1 MSQPLPNRRSRRFMR
16 TIRKSLSVKLS
27 LAVALI
33 FTGAVL
39 TFTYYLVFLQEKQAF
54 EHMVLNASQ
63 FSSTVKRSAHYSM
76 LLNQRDSLHKIIE
89 AIGAQPGVENLR
101 VFNKTG
107 AIMFS
112 SQKAEIGTYVDLHAE
127 ACYVCHRRGQP
138 LERLSM
144 SDRSRVYKTSSGH
157 RVVGMINPIYNEPSC
172 WEASC
177 HFHPEKQT
185 VLGVLD
191 IGLSLHTL
199 DDEIQATKKKIVLFA
214 TLFLAGVPA
223 IIAVCILYFVNRPLR
238 HLVSATK
245 QIASG
250 DYDQEVMAITDDE
263 IGDLARSFDEMRR
276 NIRNQ
281 AQAIQKSKEEYQTLF
296 QEVPCQ
302 ISVQD
307 RHFRIIRAN
316 RVFTD
321 RFGDR
326 LGEYCYQAYK
336 GRDQKCEV
344 CPVERTFQDGQ
355 AQSSEEVVAGKDR
368 SAAHILVS
376 TSPIVDETGNVVAA
390 IEMSTDITQ
399 VRKLEV
405 ELKRSEERYRTLFNN
420 DPNPIFVFTADTFE
434 ILDANDRAVQ
444 DYGFG
449 REDLLGKS
457 FLDLADPTERER
469 LRKVAWR
476 EKGALFRVKVSHR
489 KPGGQEMLVNIRFSS
504 IQPMGRD
511 LVIATTSDVTERVKA
526 EEQLIQ
532 AGKMATLGEMSA
544 GVAHELNQPLSVI
557 KTAASFLKK
566 KIDREQPVRPDILQT
581 LVEEMDKQVD
591 RASNIITHLR
601 QFGRKTDIRKVE
613 VQLNDCIRGTFTVLG
628 RQLEVH
634 GIKVEL
640 ELDDSIPLIKGD
652 RNRLEQVF
660 LNLIMNARDALDEK
674 EANAAGDPVEKVLRI
689 RSYLEGN
696 AVVATVTDSGVGMSE
711 AVREKVFEPF
721 YTTKPVGKGTGLG
734 LSISFGIVRDY
745 DGTIE
750 VESKQG
756 RGTTFKLSFPAA
768 EVESARRREVASG

>member
-1 MSQPLPNRRSRRFMR
+1 
-16 TIRKSLSVKLS
+16 
-27 LAVALI
+27 
-33 FTGAVL
+33 
-39 TFTYYLVFLQEKQAF
+39 
-54 EHMVLNASQ
+54 
-63 FSSTVKRSAHYSM
+63 
-76 LLNQRDSLHKIIE
+76 
-89 AIGAQPGVENLR
+89 
-101 VFNKTG
+101 
-107 AIMFS
+107 
-112 SQKAEIGTYVDLHAE
+112 
-127 ACYVCHRRGQP
+127 
-138 LERLSM
+138 
-144 SDRSRVYKTSSGH
+144 
-157 RVVGMINPIYNEPSC
+157 
-172 WEASC
+172 
-177 HFHPEKQT
+177 
-185 VLGVLD
+185 
-191 IGLSLHTL
+191 
-199 DDEIQATKKKIVLFA
+199 
-214 TLFLAGVPA
+214 
-223 IIAVCILYFVNRPLR
+223 
-238 HLVSATK
+238 
-245 QIASG
+245 
-250 DYDQEVMAITDDE
+250 
-263 IGDLARSFDEMRR
+263 
-276 NIRNQ
+276 
-281 AQAIQKSKEEYQTLF
+281 
-296 QEVPCQ
+296 
-302 ISVQD
+302 
-307 RHFRIIRAN
+307 
-316 RVFTD
+316 
-321 RFGDR
+321 
-326 LGEYCYQAYK
+326 
-336 GRDQKCEV
+336 
-344 CPVERTFQDGQ
+344 
-355 AQSSEEVVAGKDR
+355 
-368 SAAHILVS
+368 
-376 TSPIVDETGNVVAA
+376 
-390 IEMSTDITQ
+390 
-399 VRKLEV
+399 
-405 ELKRSEERYRTLFNN
+405 
-420 DPNPIFVFTADTFE
+420 
-434 ILDANDRAVQ
+434 
-444 DYGFG
+444 
-449 REDLLGKS
+449 
-457 FLDLADPTERER
+457 
-469 LRKVAWR
+469 
-476 EKGALFRVKVSHR
+476 
-489 KPGGQEMLVNIRFSS
+489 MLVNIRSSS

-756 RGTTFKLSFPAA
+756 RGTTFRLSFPAA

>member
-1 MSQPLPNRRSRRFMR
+1 
-16 TIRKSLSVKLS
+16 
-27 LAVALI
+27 
-33 FTGAVL
+33 
-39 TFTYYLVFLQEKQAF
+39 
-54 EHMVLNASQ
+54 
-63 FSSTVKRSAHYSM
+63 
-76 LLNQRDSLHKIIE
+76 
-89 AIGAQPGVENLR
+89 
-101 VFNKTG
+101 
-107 AIMFS
+107 
-112 SQKAEIGTYVDLHAE
+112 
-127 ACYVCHRRGQP
+127 
-138 LERLSM
+138 
-144 SDRSRVYKTSSGH
+144 
-157 RVVGMINPIYNEPSC
+157 
-172 WEASC
+172 
-177 HFHPEKQT
+177 
-185 VLGVLD
+185 
-191 IGLSLHTL
+191 
-199 DDEIQATKKKIVLFA
+199 
-214 TLFLAGVPA
+214 
-223 IIAVCILYFVNRPLR
+223 
-238 HLVSATK
+238 
-245 QIASG
+245 
-250 DYDQEVMAITDDE
+250 
-263 IGDLARSFDEMRR
+263 
-276 NIRNQ
+276 
-281 AQAIQKSKEEYQTLF
+281 
-296 QEVPCQ
+296 
-302 ISVQD
+302 
-307 RHFRIIRAN
+307 
-316 RVFTD
+316 
-321 RFGDR
+321 
-326 LGEYCYQAYK
+326 
-336 GRDQKCEV
+336 
-344 CPVERTFQDGQ
+344 
-355 AQSSEEVVAGKDR
+355 
-368 SAAHILVS
+368 
-376 TSPIVDETGNVVAA
+376 
-390 IEMSTDITQ
+390 
-399 VRKLEV
+399 
-405 ELKRSEERYRTLFNN
+405 
-420 DPNPIFVFTADTFE
+420 
-434 ILDANDRAVQ
+434 
-444 DYGFG
+444 
-449 REDLLGKS
+449 
-457 FLDLADPTERER
+457 
-469 LRKVAWR
+469 
-476 EKGALFRVKVSHR
+476 
-489 KPGGQEMLVNIRFSS
+489 MLVNIRSSS
-504 IQPMGRD
+504 IQPMGRE

-756 RGTTFKLSFPAA
+756 RGTTFRLSFPAA